1 MAGRVFRTIGD
12 LAQADLIMER
22 TFWVGV
28 YPGLGGEQIDFM
40 IEKIQEFCD
49 PKARRGR

>member
-1 MAGRVFRTIGD
+1 VFRTVGD

-40 IEKIQEFCD
+40 IETIHAFCKS
-49 PKARRGR
+49 KARSGG